1 MTMCRALTRMGA
13 AGTCGL
19 VLSLAPQSSSAQAA
33 PGVHDGRYATDVS
46 LEENGCGAVTVM
58 QQATVV
64 RHADGDSVFTLT
76 HGPLTY
82 QGVLRRDGS
91 FTTRP
96 LALPPDGGVTT
107 TIGITGRFTPAGFV
121 AAARV
126 EIARRPPCHYVVRWV
141 GRRDGSPTSAAPAPA
156 AAEAQSPLDLTP
168 PADAIYAF
176 TGISVIPMDRERVL
190 AAHTVVTRGGRISA
204 VGPDGQVEVPSG
216 AVRVDGRGRFL
227 VPGLVDMH
235 VHLFDRNE
243 LLAYVVNG
251 ITTVRNLHGIAR
263 HLAWRDSLARNQL
276 VGPRLMTAG
285 PIVDGEPP
293 TRRTNVVIRTIA
305 EADSVVAAQKAAG
318 YEFLKI
324 YDNVPLPLYQA
335 LAAAARRAGLPMVG
349 HLPTPVG
356 LAGLLATRGQA
367 GIEHVEEL
375 LPFFRDG
382 RDSTGLGAMA
392 RAFAAAG
399 IAVTPTMT
407 VHASALAQARDLA
420 AVRAR
425 PELRYLNPVTERDWG
440 WEPTGRGFSGD
451 PNARER
457 FERTVGFFETML
469 VPALHHAGVRLLA
482 GTDAPIAAI
491 IPGFALTDEI
501 RAFRR
506 AGLSPWESLR
516 TATANPAEFAGR
528 AGEFGVVAVGA
539 SADLVLL
546 GANPLDDLSILSR
559 PAGVMV
565 RGRWFPRASLDSALE
580 RLADRY
586 ARP

>member
-1 MTMCRALTRMGA
+1 MTMRRVLVQMGA
-13 AGTCGL
+13 AGLCGL
-19 VLSLAPQSSSAQAA
+19 CLLSVPRVLTAQVGAQAVA
-33 PGVHDGRYATDVS
+33 GRYATEVS
-46 LEENGCGAVTVM
+46 LAENGCGAVTIMPQV
-58 QQATVV
+58 TTV
-64 RHADGDSVFTLT
+64 RHAAGDSLFALT

-82 QGVLRRDGS
+82 QGVLRPDGT

-96 LALPPDGGVTT
+96 LALPPDGGITT
-107 TIGITGRFTPAGFV
+107 TIGITGRFTAAGFV

-141 GRRDGSPTSAAPAPA
+141 GRREGDATTSAAAPSTAPA
-156 AAEAQSPLDLTP
+156 PLDLTP
-168 PADAIYAF
+168 PADATYAF
-176 TGISVIPMDRERVL
+176 TGVSVIPMDRERVL
-190 AAHTVVTRGGRISA
+190 EGYTVVTRAGRIA
-204 VGPDGQVEVPSG
+204 AIAPDERAKIPAG
-216 AVRVDGRGRFL
+216 AVRIDGRDRYL

-251 ITTVRNLHGIAR
+251 ITAVRNLHGIAR

-285 PIVDGEPP
+285 PIVDGDPP
-293 TRRTNVVIRTIA
+293 TRGTNVVIRTVA

-318 YEFLKI
+318 YDFLKI

-335 LAAAARRAGLPMVG
+335 LARAAHRAGLPMIG

-356 LAGLLATRGQA
+356 LEGLLATRGQA

-382 RDSTGLGAMA
+382 RDSTGVGAMA

-425 PELRYLNPVTERDWG
+425 GELRYMNPVTERDWG
-440 WEPTGRGFSGD
+440 WEPTGRGFAGN
-451 PNARER
+451 PNALER
-457 FERTVGFFETML
+457 FERTVRFFETML
-469 VPALHHAGVRLLA
+469 VPALHRAGVRLIA

-491 IPGFALTDEI
+491 VPGFALGDEI

-516 TATANPAEFAGR
+516 TATANPAEFVGR

-546 GANPLDDLSILSR
+546 DSNPLDDLGVLAR

-565 RGRWFPRASLDSALE
+565 RGRWLPRASLDSALA
-580 RLADRY
+580 RLANQY